1 MLTRISQVGTYG
13 TKTAMWAY
21 DGDRFHR
28 VLKALAQGFGLGHS
42 GAEVEVSAL
51 DGPWPP
57 HLQGSRNARPG
68 GGRGRGDAT
77 SANSHETR
85 WAAVGLAAFQGFLKP
100 GQRDGFGLTFV
111 SEFSVLCLTDPC

>member
-1 MLTRISQVGTYG
+1 MGTYG

-57 HLQGSRNARPG
+57 HLQGSRNA
-68 GGRGRGDAT
+68 
-77 SANSHETR
+77 
-85 WAAVGLAAFQGFLKP
+85 GLAADADGEMLPVPTATRLAGPRWALPLSKASSSP
-100 GQRDGFGLTFV
+100 GNETASG
-111 SEFSVLCLTDPC
+111 